1 MATETSYDANALS
14 NHVGQDGSDLAS
26 PPAPLQ
32 PQAQAHTHSLDIPS
46 KQPQQQQSAPSLQ
59 QQQQQQDS
67 DPNSEKNVSPQELT
81 LYVEK
86 LLEQINAKFDG
97 VSTQIF
103 SKMDEMSS
111 RIEDLEKSIGEL
123 VQNVEEDPK
132 TAQGSKA
139 SSSGSPDK

>member
-1 MATETSYDANALS
+1 MATDSPNHTPLGNDDTALT
-14 NHVGQDGSDLAS
+14 S

-32 PQAQAHTHSLDIPS
+32 PQAQAQTHSLDIPG
-46 KQPQQQQSAPSLQ
+46 KQTTLQQQATPLPPQQQQPV
-59 QQQQQQDS
+59 D
-67 DPNSEKNVSPQELT
+67 DPNSDKNVSPQELT

-111 RIEDLEKSIGEL
+111 RIEDLEKSIGDL
-123 VQNVEEDPK
+123 VQNVDEDPK
-132 TAQGSKA
+132 TAPGPKPA
-139 SSSGSPDK
+139 PSGDHE